1 MFGLLENPFT
11 ILNVTPRSTKKDIRD
26 AVDDARLS
34 AEEGVEA
41 ERRVDNAQQA
51 LIAPNERLRA
61 ELSYLLE
68 LRPAE
73 AKKALRS
80 RTFQDWLSV
89 AQGAAGLSRLN
100 ALVEALS
107 KASDIG
113 NVGSAFRDLVAGWSE
128 VSLKAIVTQINED
141 RAVAGFSEVQ
151 PADVRVAAAEL
162 RGFHASKALEAI
174 DRVGNLPAFL
184 ADLLTSTLLPEKRA
198 GEAFVTAALDE
209 YAKRVGGA
217 LANSAD
223 RALATLESYSTSGS
237 DADYALF
244 ERALEAWDALAQP
257 LQLASEAK
265 GADEAHSKELY
276 EQIRSKAIDLANDE
290 DRHHEALQITK
301 LSERVFA
308 ELPWAAEALK
318 KDAQTLNNVIADKTR
333 NQHLLPLAAALKEA
347 REDLF
352 WTSRH
357 LSAHGFS
364 SSAPNPIGSIWKA
377 YVGLLSH
384 DVDQE
389 VRDIGANLV
398 RNLSI
403 TLFNE
408 RQEPLQAKMLTS
420 QLAADA
426 DWFSQDVRDQISE
439 DDEYLNRSVML
450 QLLLDTMKREEWKRA
465 KELCESLIDI
475 SPASELDGLH
485 KIEGIIDQKIS
496 ARNFNRIVWGGIAAA
511 VIGLIVF
518 NDGGSS
524 NYDDVAYEE
533 AAVAEDEYS
542 TSGDTAADAEAVPAE
557 NLEPLEEEVP
567 PSPYS
572 VGALSLAELRYCL
585 RQSERLDAAR
595 ALVESYG
602 QQTRFN
608 SAISDFNSRCSSFQY
623 RESDMAVVQSEISA
637 MRATLADEGAEIVGA
652 GSVNSP
658 PIYTA
663 PSTNSYVD
671 EGADDPLG
679 ILDADPNDPYGEVP
693 EE

>member
-1 MFGLLENPFT
+1 VFGLEDNPFT
-11 ILNVTPRSTKKDIRD
+11 ILDVTPRSTKADIHD
-26 AVDDARLS
+26 AVEEARLD
-34 AEEGVEA
+34 AEGVEA
-41 ERRVDNAQQA
+41 ERRLDGARQA

-73 AKKALRS
+73 ARKALRA
-80 RTFQDWLSV
+80 RTHQDWLDV
-89 AQGAAGLSRLN
+89 AHDAEGLSRLN
-100 ALVEALS
+100 ALIEALS
-107 KASDIG
+107 KIPDA
-113 NVGSAFRDLVAGWSE
+113 GSADPLFQGVITGWSE
-128 VSLKAIVTQINED
+128 ISAKSILTQINED
-141 RAVAGFSEVQ
+141 RSVAGFSEAQ
-151 PADVRVAAAEL
+151 LPDVRTALGEL
-162 RGFHASKALEAI
+162 RDFHASKALEAI

-184 ADLLTSTLLPEKRA
+184 TDLLANTLLPEKRA
-198 GEAFVTAALDE
+198 GEAFVTALLDG
-209 YAKRVGGA
+209 YAKRVGGD
-217 LANSAD
+217 LASYAD
-223 RALATLESYSTSGS
+223 RALLSLGSYAASGS

-244 ERALEAWDALAQP
+244 EEALEAWDALAQP
-257 LQLASEAK
+257 LQLVSEAK

-333 NQHLLPLAAALKEA
+333 DQHLLPLAAALNEA

-357 LSAHGFS
+357 LSTHGFW
-364 SSAPNPIGSIWKA
+364 SSAPDPIGAIWDA

-384 DVDQE
+384 EVDQE

-426 DWFSQDVRDQISE
+426 DWFSQDIRDQIAE
-439 DDEYLNRSVML
+439 DDEYLDRSVKL
-450 QLLLDTMKREEWKRA
+450 QRLLDTMKREEWKRA
-465 KELCESLIDI
+465 KELCENLIQI
-475 SPASELDGLH
+475 SPASELDALR
-485 KIEGIIDQKIS
+485 KIETIINQKIWS
-496 ARNFNRIVWGGIAAA
+496 RNFKRVVWGGIAA
-511 VIGLIVF
+511 VIVAAIIF
-518 NDGGSS
+518 NGGGSS
-524 NYDDVAYEE
+524 NYDEPAYVD
-533 AAVAEDEYS
+533 AY
-542 TSGDTAADAEAVPAE
+542 AADYDEGSEIEVP
-557 NLEPLEEEVP
+557 EPVLPQQEEVP

-585 RQSERLDAAR
+585 RQSERLDLAR
-595 ALVESYG
+595 DLVESYS

-623 RESDMAVVQSEISA
+623 YDGDMAVARSELSG
-637 MRATLADEGAEIVGA
+637 MRAKLMAEAEEIVGQ
-652 GSVNSP
+652 GDVPPP

-663 PSTNSYVD
+663 PSTNTYGGEV
-671 EGADDPLG
+671 ADDPLG
-679 ILDADPNDPYGEVP
+679 IPDADPNNPYGEVP